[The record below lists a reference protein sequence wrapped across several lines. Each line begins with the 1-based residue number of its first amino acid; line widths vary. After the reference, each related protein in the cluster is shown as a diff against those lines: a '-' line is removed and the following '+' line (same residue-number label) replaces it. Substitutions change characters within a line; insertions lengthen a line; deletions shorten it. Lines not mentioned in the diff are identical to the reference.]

1 MNYTEA
7 VAYIEST
14 PKFTKKNGPENTRE
28 LLRRLGRPERRM
40 KVIHV
45 AGTNGKGSVCAF
57 LSAILTDAGKHT
69 GLFTSPHLVEIT
81 ERFEI
86 DGKMVSHETFA
97 RAFTRVMAVIEEMMA
112 DGYAH
117 PAYFETLFAVGLL
130 IFEEAQ
136 VEYLVMETG
145 LGGRLD
151 ATNLVEHPI
160 ACVITSISL
169 DHMEYLGDTVAKIA
183 AEKAGIIKESVPVI
197 YDGRNPESAAVIE
210 ETAARMH
217 AKTYRYVSSMSQIL
231 GKTDKSI
238 DFLLDSGYDERVR
251 VTVPYPALYQVV
263 NSSLALIALRVIDS
277 ERRPSR
283 SALPMTDRSECEI
296 SAAQAA
302 ASIAAARWPGRMET
316 VMPGVILDG
325 AHNADGVRELI
336 RTMQSMQDDFEA
348 YLPDGFGSY
357 VPDVSRLHSSG
368 NSGLCASD
376 DSGSPALDASA
387 PHSSGTFGSSAPDA
401 SGPHAFCEPLA
412 EASQTGARRITLLF
426 SAVSDKEYEK
436 MIQEICE
443 GVRLSDVVVTQVGG
457 ARSLSAER
465 LADAFRKYTDA
476 PVTARADVRDAFEEA
491 FGRRK
496 EGTLFCAG
504 SLYLVGEIKA
514 ILSGRPE

>member
-28 LLRRLGRPERRM
+28 LLRRLGRPERKM

-57 LSAILTDAGKHT
+57 LSAILTDAGRHT

-81 ERFEI
+81 ERFVI
-86 DGKMVSHETFA
+86 DGKQVSHEIFA
-97 RAFTRVMAVIEEMMA
+97 RAFTRVMSVIEEMMA

-183 AEKAGIIKESVPVI
+183 SEKAGIIKEGVPVI

-217 AKTYRYVSSMSQIL
+217 AKTYRYEASMSQIL

-263 NSSLALIALRVIDS
+263 NSSIALIALRVIEM

-283 SALPMTDRSECEI
+283 SDLPMDVRHESGI

-325 AHNADGVRELI
+325 AHNADGVQELI
-336 RTMQSMQDDFEA
+336 RTMQSMQDA
-348 YLPDGFGSY
+348 SASY
-357 VPDVSRLHSSG
+357 ISG
-368 NSGLCASD
+368 EHFDEASD
-376 DSGSPALDASA
+376 
-387 PHSSGTFGSSAPDA
+387 
-401 SGPHAFCEPLA
+401 
-412 EASQTGARRITLLF
+412 EASRTGARRVTLLF

-443 GVRLSDVVVTQVGG
+443 GVQLSDVVVTQVGG
-457 ARSLSAER
+457 ARALSPDTI
-465 LADAFRKYTDA
+465 ADAFRRYTDA
-476 PVTARADVRDAFEEA
+476 PVTACADVREAFEMA
-491 FGRRK
+491 LSRR
-496 EGTLFCAG
+496 GDGILFCAG
-504 SLYLVGEIKA
+504 SLYLVGELKA
-514 ILSGRPE
+514 ILAE

>member
-28 LLRRLGRPERRM
+28 LLRRLGRPERKM

-57 LSAILTDAGKHT
+57 LSAILTDAGRHT

-81 ERFEI
+81 ERFAI
-86 DGKMVSHETFA
+86 DGKPVSHETFA
-97 RAFTRVMAVIEEMMA
+97 RAFTRVMSVIEEMMA

-183 AEKAGIIKESVPVI
+183 AEKAGIIKEGVPVV

-210 ETAARMH
+210 ETAVRMH
-217 AKTYRYVSSMSQIL
+217 AKTYRYDASMSQIL

-263 NSSLALIALRVIDS
+263 NSSLALIALRVIDK
-277 ERRPSR
+277 EQKV
-283 SALPMTDRSECEI
+283 

-325 AHNADGVRELI
+325 AHNADGVQELI
-336 RTMQSMQDDFEA
+336 RTMQSMQ
-348 YLPDGFGSY
+348 
-357 VPDVSRLHSSG
+357 
-368 NSGLCASD
+368 
-376 DSGSPALDASA
+376 
-387 PHSSGTFGSSAPDA
+387 
-401 SGPHAFCEPLA
+401 
-412 EASQTGARRITLLF
+412 EASEEISRTGRRRIILLF

-457 ARSLSAER
+457 SRALSPDTI
-465 LADAFRKYTDA
+465 ADAFRRYTDA
-476 PVTARADVRDAFEEA
+476 SVIAYANVREAFEEA
-491 FGRRK
+491 LARR
-496 EGTLFCAG
+496 GDGILFCAG
-504 SLYLVGEIKA
+504 SLYLVGELKA
-514 ILSGRPE
+514 ILSEQDSIINNG